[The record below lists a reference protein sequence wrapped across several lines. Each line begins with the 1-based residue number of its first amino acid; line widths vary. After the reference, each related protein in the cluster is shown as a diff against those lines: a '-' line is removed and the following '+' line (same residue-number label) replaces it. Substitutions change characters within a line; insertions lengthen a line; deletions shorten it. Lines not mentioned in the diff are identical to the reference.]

1 MTRRR
6 ATLVV
11 LAVVTALGVSSC
23 RYVDPDFGFVKTADV
38 VYGDG
43 INENGELE
51 QLKLDLYTP
60 SGDTATDRPVVIWA
74 HGGGFRMGDK
84 MSGGAWAREF
94 AMRGYVGASI
104 NYRMDEDAGEIRH
117 PLDAYEMQRIFWA
130 VSDMK
135 AAIRWFRANAA
146 SLGVDP
152 NRIAVAGASA
162 GAVMALSTAVTHD
175 EPGDTGD
182 NPGFSSA
189 VCTAISVSGATEPTL
204 VDVGDAGAIFFH
216 GETDTVVPTN
226 LAYATRDA
234 MIDAGLPTEFHLFEG
249 EGHGI
254 AGPHRPEILSAI
266 YPWLRT
272 HLVRAPA
279 PCL

>member
-1 MTRRR
+1 MTRR
-6 ATLVV
+6 AILVALTLV
-11 LAVVTALGVSSC
+11 LVVGVGAC
-23 RYVDPDFGFVKTADV
+23 RYVDPDFGYVKTADI

-60 SGDTATDRPVVIWA
+60 ADDTATDRPVVIWA
-74 HGGGFRMGDK
+74 HGGGFRVGDK
-84 MSGGAWAREF
+84 MSGGNWAREY
-94 AMRGYVGASI
+94 AMRGYVAASI
-104 NYRMDEDAGEIRH
+104 NYRMDENGGEIRY
-117 PLDAYEMQRIFWA
+117 PLDAYEYQRIFWA

-135 AAIRWFRANAA
+135 AAVRWFRANAV

-162 GAVMALSTAVTHD
+162 GAVMALSTSATHD
-175 EPGDTGD
+175 DPGDTGD
-182 NPGFSSA
+182 NPGYSSA

-204 VDVGDAGAIFFH
+204 VDASDAGAIFFH
-216 GETDTVVPTN
+216 GETDTVVPIN

-234 MIDAGLPTEFHLFEG
+234 MNAASLPTEFHLFEG

-254 AGPHRPEILSAI
+254 AGPHRPEILAAT
-266 YPWLRT
+266 YPWLRE

-279 PCL
+279 PCV